1 MAKRKAL
8 TELHVALTAS
18 TSRFRTAMKS
28 ASGSMSS
35 FQTAASRTS
44 GAMAGLKKAIGPLAA
59 AAGIGGLTIAFGK
72 AMNSIDALAKTS
84 DKLGVTTEALAGLQH
99 AANQT
104 GVSTETL
111 NMALQ
116 RMTRRVAEAAMGT
129 GEAKDALA
137 ELGLDAERLNNMSP
151 DQSFREIAEAM
162 RGVQNPADRVRL
174 AMKLFDSE
182 GVALVNTLRLG
193 SEGLDRMSAEADR
206 LGLSISR
213 VDAAQIEAANDAIDS
228 MRKAFV
234 GVFQRLSVDLA
245 PSLKVI
251 AELVTSIGAGSSA
264 TLAESNQSLGILSRV
279 VGFIGD
285 AIQSL
290 RWGFAK
296 LWEGVYSAVSWVLKQ
311 MDLGIRKIGELIN
324 KIPGVQIAIDEID
337 FTLGAGDFAEQGAEY
352 WRQVAE
358 NAANAESFTDR
369 IKRAQADVN
378 REAEKTRKIRE
389 MEAEAAR
396 SIAEKTEEVVEL
408 NRDLDPIL
416 ASIRKQTE
424 EPEMFGPP
432 APEGVGKSEVRG
444 GFSIV
449 DALSNL
455 VTGASSAISS
465 VARPATDESIRKLA
479 ARIGTIDERIR
490 SGEVT
495 VVLAGVEA

>member
-1 MAKRKAL
+1 VAKRKAL

-311 MDLGIRKIGELIN
+311 MDLGIRKVGELIN
-324 KIPGVQIAIDEID
+324 KIPRRPDCH
-337 FTLGAGDFAEQGAEY
+337 
-352 WRQVAE
+352 RR
-358 NAANAESFTDR
+358 DR
-369 IKRAQADVN
+369 LHAR
-378 REAEKTRKIRE
+378 RE
-389 MEAEAAR
+389 
-396 SIAEKTEEVVEL
+396 
-408 NRDLDPIL
+408 
-416 ASIRKQTE
+416 
-424 EPEMFGPP
+424 
-432 APEGVGKSEVRG
+432 
-444 GFSIV
+444 
-449 DALSNL
+449 
-455 VTGASSAISS
+455 
-465 VARPATDESIRKLA
+465 
-479 ARIGTIDERIR
+479 
-490 SGEVT
+490 
-495 VVLAGVEA
+495 